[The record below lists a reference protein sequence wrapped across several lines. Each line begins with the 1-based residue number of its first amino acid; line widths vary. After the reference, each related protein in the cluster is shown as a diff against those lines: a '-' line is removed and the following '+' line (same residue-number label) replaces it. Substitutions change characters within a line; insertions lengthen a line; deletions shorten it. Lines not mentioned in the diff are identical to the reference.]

1 MRDLVLEIL
10 EKYENSQINLSSEVA
25 RIMIADEITDAIQ
38 REYHV
43 LDSKRT
49 LWSEKD
55 VWLDESVHP
64 GKDDQGCD
72 KN

>member
-25 RIMIADEITDAIQ
+25 RTMIADEITDAIQ

-43 LDSKRT
+43 LDSKR